1 MQRLPRVAQHVLALL
16 AILILAACAPGF
28 SSNSSCLPSPL
39 KASPQNVA
47 AGTTLAVVAPKFACS
62 ASYPTGKT
70 YRLTLGLVGRGA
82 PVDLGFFPVNSDGS
96 FHAIVTI
103 PRSASPGEA
112 GISVTGSPFDNCND
126 TASSCAGYGAQFT
139 ILPASG

>member
-1 MQRLPRVAQHVLALL
+1 MRQLPRVARPVLAVV
-16 AILILAACAPGF
+16 AILVLAACAPGF

-62 ASYPTGKT
+62 AAYPTGKT
-70 YRLTLGLVGRGA
+70 YRLTLGLVGRA
-82 PVDLGFFPVNSDGS
+82 SPLDLGSFPVNSDGS

-112 GISVTGSPFDNCND
+112 GISVTGSSFDNCTD
-126 TASSCAGYGAQFT
+126 TASSCAGYVADFT

>member
-1 MQRLPRVAQHVLALL
+1 MRQLPRVARPVLAVV
-16 AILILAACAPGF
+16 AILVLAACAPGF

-47 AGTTLAVVAPKFACS
+47 AGTTLAVVAPTFACS

-70 YRLTLGLVGRGA
+70 YRLTLGLVGRAG
-82 PVDLGFFPVNSDGS
+82 PVDLGSFPVNSDGS

-112 GISVTGSPFDNCND
+112 GISVTGSSFDNCTD
-126 TASSCAGYGAQFT
+126 TASSCAGYVADFT

>member
-1 MQRLPRVAQHVLALL
+1 MQQIPGVARHVLAVM
-16 AILILAACAPGF
+16 AILILAGCVPGN
-28 SSNSSCLPSPL
+28 SSNSGCLPSPL
-39 KASPQNVA
+39 EASPRNVA
-47 AGTTLAVVAPKFACS
+47 AGTTLTLVAPKFACG

-70 YRLTLGLVGRGA
+70 YRLTLGLVGRAA
-82 PVDLGFFPVNSDGS
+82 PVDLGPFPVNSDGS

-112 GISVTGSPFDNCND
+112 AISVTGSSFDNCTD
-126 TASSCAGYGAQFT
+126 TASSCAGYVAGFT